1 MEKVPFV
8 HENDTAFFIVHA
20 FGPINIAAHTYFY
33 ILFSPQYRSIDLPH
47 INYFSHISCRF
58 KKTLGRKWLCLWFFL
73 RKRRKFQSKS
83 CIVNNFSMDC
93 SKIWYLWGN
102 SKMHLSQCD
111 CNKIIQSAIALRLWD
126 THK

>member
-58 KKTLGRKWLCLWFFL
+58 KKNVIENDYVYGFFL
-73 RKRRKFQSKS
+73 EKEG
-83 CIVNNFSMDC
+83 NF
-93 SKIWYLWGN
+93 KANHVL
-102 SKMHLSQCD
+102 
-111 CNKIIQSAIALRLWD
+111 
-126 THK
+126 